1 LCFLNFLVEQNAGT
15 SYYENATHDY
25 SVNLYS
31 CLSLFKLGDIMAEE
45 KSIVE
50 FLKAHDGKASLKE
63 IAEGLS
69 IPKYGPNSAYALL
82 QSLKTKGIIE
92 RRGEQW
98 TLIVEAAP
106 PKPSTPQTT
115 TAQTEPPTAEEA
127 TATPEVER
135 LMKAMAKTLAEAMK
149 TAKKPADEW
158 ELATKPMT
166 TRIERKGEK
175 LSPLVLRPDAAP
187 EAKKPLVGF
196 PTGTFI
202 DHFFITSEGESLN
215 GIPICGQFA
224 ITGLPGAGKSILVE
238 EVAVRVASSDRRV
251 LYATAEDTWKS
262 ATPRF
267 DLQSRLKQKADIL
280 GLNWNKIREN
290 LFVLDT
296 VAYPELRDWTTFAE
310 TYRYVAEKEKIELAI
325 IDSVTVLEAYRGALK
340 YRVMELA
347 RYNQVHGVTA
357 LYVNQRSAESWDS
370 YDMAG
375 GIGLAHNLDG
385 TIIVDYG
392 RVYWQD
398 QQTDLAAN
406 RGEFVRIARVL
417 DCRMCNFERR
427 RIRVDIT
434 SDGFLKASEPIP
446 KTEETKQ
453 Q

>member
-1 LCFLNFLVEQNAGT
+1 MVE
-15 SYYENATHDY
+15 END
-25 SVNLYS
+25 
-31 CLSLFKLGDIMAEE
+31 
-45 KSIVE
+45 IVE
-50 FLKAHDGKASLKE
+50 FLKAHDGKASLSE
-63 IAEGLS
+63 IAEDLN
-69 IPKYGPNSAYALL
+69 IPKYGPNSAYAIL
-82 QSLKTKGIIE
+82 QSLKNKGVVE
-92 RRGEQW
+92 RRGELW
-98 TLIVEAAP
+98 VLIIEEVKPKPMEKPAEAPAKPTEPQPKVEAGAV
-106 PKPSTPQTT
+106 T
-115 TAQTEPPTAEEA
+115 TAVA
-127 TATPEVER
+127 PEIESLVR
-135 LMKAMAKTLAEAMK
+135 AMAQTLAEAMK
-149 TAKKPADEW
+149 GARAPADEW

-166 TRIERKGEK
+166 TKIEEGKEK
-175 LSPLVLRPDAAP
+175 LSTLVLRPDEAV
-187 EAKKPLVGF
+187 EAKKPLLGF
-196 PTGTFI
+196 TTGTFI
-202 DHFFITSEGESLN
+202 DELFLTPDGKSLG

-238 EVAVRVASSDRRV
+238 EIAVRVAASGRKV

-280 GLNWNKIREN
+280 GLDWNKIREN

-296 VAYPELRDWTTFAE
+296 VAYPELRDWNTFAE

-347 RYNQVHGVTA
+347 RYNQVHGITA
-357 LYVNQRSAESWDS
+357 LYVNQRSSEVWDS

-392 RVYWQD
+392 RVYWYD
-398 QQTDLAAN
+398 QQVDLGVD

-434 SDGFLKASEPIP
+434 KDGFLTAIETIP
-446 KTEETKQ
+446 KTPEKETK
-453 Q
+453 

>member
-1 LCFLNFLVEQNAGT
+1 MV
-15 SYYENATHDY
+15 
-25 SVNLYS
+25 
-31 CLSLFKLGDIMAEE
+31 EE
-45 KSIVE
+45 KDIAE
-50 FLKAHDGKASLKE
+50 FLKSHDGKASLNE
-63 IAEGLS
+63 IAEGLG

-82 QSLKTKGIIE
+82 QPLKTKGSIE
-92 RRGEQW
+92 RQGEQW
-98 TLIVEAAP
+98 TLIAEVAAIP
-106 PKPSTPQTT
+106 TPTPPQT
-115 TAQTEPPTAEEA
+115 PPPEAEKVA
-127 TATPEVER
+127 TTPEVEK
-135 LMKAMAKTLAEAMK
+135 LMKAMGKTLAEPLK
-149 TAKKPADEW
+149 TAEKPTDEW

-166 TRIERKGEK
+166 TRIERKEEK
-175 LSPLVLRPDAAP
+175 LSSLVLSPDEAL
-187 EAKKPLVGF
+187 EAKKPLISF
-196 PTGTFI
+196 KTGTFM
-202 DHFFITSEGESLN
+202 DHLFITPEGKSLN

-238 EVAVRVASSDRRV
+238 EIAVRVAGSGRKV

-267 DLQSRLKQKADIL
+267 DLQSRLKQKADII

-357 LYVNQRSAESWDS
+357 LYVNQRSRETWDS
-370 YDMAG
+370 YEIAG
-375 GIGLAHNLDG
+375 GTGLAFNLDG
-385 TIIVDYG
+385 AIIVDYE

-398 QQTDLAAN
+398 QQIDLEAN

-417 DCRMCNFERR
+417 DCRICNFERR
-427 RIRVDIT
+427 RIKVDIT
-434 SDGFLKASEPIP
+434 PDGFLRATEPIP
-446 KTEETKQ
+446 KPSGAKS
-453 Q
+453 

>member
-1 LCFLNFLVEQNAGT
+1 MVE
-15 SYYENATHDY
+15 END
-25 SVNLYS
+25 
-31 CLSLFKLGDIMAEE
+31 
-45 KSIVE
+45 IVE
-50 FLKAHDGKASLKE
+50 FLKAHGGQASLSE
-63 IAEGLS
+63 IAEGLN
-69 IPKYGPNSAYALL
+69 IPKYGPKSAYALL
-82 QSLKTKGIIE
+82 QSLKNKGAVE
-92 RRGEQW
+92 RRGELW
-98 TLIVEAAP
+98 AITIEEAK
-106 PKPSTPQTT
+106 PKPAEKP
-115 TAQTEPPTAEEA
+115 AEVPVKPPEQPRPEA
-127 TATPEVER
+127 VVTPEIESLVR
-135 LMKAMAKTLAEAMK
+135 AMAQTLAEAMK
-149 TAKKPADEW
+149 SVRAPADEW

-166 TRIERKGEK
+166 TKIEEGKEK
-175 LSPLVLRPDAAP
+175 LSALVLRPDEAV
-187 EAKKPLVGF
+187 EAKKPLLGF
-196 PTGTFI
+196 PTGTFL
-202 DHFFITSEGESLN
+202 DQLFLTPDGKSLG

-238 EVAVRVASSDRRV
+238 EIAVRVAASGRKV

-280 GLNWNKIREN
+280 GLDWNKIREN

-296 VAYPELRDWTTFAE
+296 VAYPELRDWNTFAE

-347 RYNQVHGVTA
+347 RYNQVHGITA
-357 LYVNQRSAESWDS
+357 LYVNQRSSEVWDS

-392 RVYWQD
+392 RVYWYD
-398 QQTDLAAN
+398 QQVDLGVD
-406 RGEFVRIARVL
+406 RGEFVRIVRVL

-434 SDGFLKASEPIP
+434 KDGFLRAIEPIP
-446 KTEETKQ
+446 KTPEAETK
-453 Q
+453 

>member
-1 LCFLNFLVEQNAGT
+1 MV
-15 SYYENATHDY
+15 
-25 SVNLYS
+25 
-31 CLSLFKLGDIMAEE
+31 EE
-45 KSIVE
+45 KGIVE
-50 FLKAHDGKASLKE
+50 FLKTRDGKASLNE
-63 IAEGLS
+63 IAEGLG

-82 QSLKTKGIIE
+82 QSLKTKEVIE

-98 TLIVEAAP
+98 TLIAEVAAP
-106 PKPSTPQTT
+106 TPS
-115 TAQTEPPTAEEA
+115 PPHVPVAKAPPRAAEEVA
-127 TATPEVER
+127 TTPEVEN
-135 LMKAMAKTLAEAMK
+135 LMKAMAKTLAEAVK

-166 TRIERKGEK
+166 TRIERKEEK
-175 LSPLVLRPDAAP
+175 LSSLVLRPDEAP

-196 PTGTFI
+196 STGTFI
-202 DHFFITSEGESLN
+202 DHFFITPEGKSLD
-215 GIPICGQFA
+215 GVPICGQFA
-224 ITGLPGAGKSILVE
+224 VTGLPGAGKSILVE
-238 EVAVRVASSDRRV
+238 EVAVKVSASGRRV

-280 GLNWNKIREN
+280 GLNWNKVREN

-296 VAYPELRDWTTFAE
+296 VAYPELRDWNTFAE
-310 TYRYVAEKEKIELAI
+310 TYRYVVEKEKIELAI

-357 LYVNQRSAESWDS
+357 LYVNQRSREIWDS
-370 YDMAG
+370 YEMAG
-375 GIGLAHNLDG
+375 GVGLAHNLDG

-398 QQTDLAAN
+398 QQVDLDAN

-427 RIRVDIT
+427 RIKVDIT
-434 SDGFLKASEPIP
+434 PDGFLKALEPIP
-446 KTEETKQ
+446 KTEETK
-453 Q
+453 

>member
-1 LCFLNFLVEQNAGT
+1 MVE
-15 SYYENATHDY
+15 ENA
-25 SVNLYS
+25 
-31 CLSLFKLGDIMAEE
+31 
-45 KSIVE
+45 IVE
-50 FLKAHDGKASLKE
+50 FLKTKEGGASLGE

-82 QSLKTKGIIE
+82 QSLKNKGVVE
-92 RRGEQW
+92 RRGELW
-98 TLIVEAAP
+98 TLTEEAKAKFAEKPKLQPTAAPSEPVEEAKPKIEAAAAVAGP
-106 PKPSTPQTT
+106 PEIESLI
-115 TAQTEPPTAEEA
+115 
-127 TATPEVER
+127 R
-135 LMKAMAKTLAEAMK
+135 AMAQTLAEAMK
-149 TAKKPADEW
+149 AARAPTDEW

-166 TRIERKGEK
+166 TEIHEGKERLEAF
-175 LSPLVLRPDAAP
+175 VLRPDAAV
-187 EAKKPLVGF
+187 EAKKPLLGF
-196 PTGTFI
+196 PTGTFL
-202 DHFFITSEGESLN
+202 DHLFLTPEGKPLG

-238 EVAVRVASSDRRV
+238 EIAVRAAASGRKV

-280 GLNWNKIREN
+280 GLDWEKIRQN

-296 VAYPELRDWTTFAE
+296 VAYPELRDWNTFAE

-325 IDSVTVLEAYRGALK
+325 IDSVTVLESYRGALK

-347 RYNQVHGVTA
+347 RYNQVHGITA
-357 LYVNQRSAESWDS
+357 LYVNQRSSEVWDS

-398 QQTDLAAN
+398 QQIDLGVD

-434 SDGFLKASEPIP
+434 SDGFLRALGPLP
-446 KTEETKQ
+446 KTAETETK
-453 Q
+453 